1 MTSLT
6 TRLAESVRALAG
18 SFGNPGLR
26 RLQLAFVGSEI
37 GGWGYT
43 IALMVLV
50 FDEGGAAAL
59 GVLTLVIMLAPGIA
73 APFTGIL
80 GDRFDRIRVMVAADL
95 VRVVL
100 MAAAAAVA
108 FAGAPSEILYALAA
122 LSSVAGTA
130 FRPAQAA
137 VLPSLARTPEEL
149 TAANVA
155 SSTIESAGAFAGP
168 ALAGV
173 IVALT
178 DPGVSFA
185 VAAGTFLW
193 SAALLNGI
201 RTRDHVED
209 QAEHTEPESI
219 PEVVTAGARAVVTDP
234 GARTIVSL
242 VSAQTFVSGTL
253 LVFLPVLA
261 LDLLDWG
268 EEGFGAVNAALG
280 IGGIVGAVA
289 AVTLVGVRRLSRPL
303 AIGTL
308 LWGAPIALAAAWDT
322 KAGALVLFGIVG
334 LANTIVDVSAYT
346 MLQRAVPDRVLARV
360 FGVLESLIYATHAI
374 GGVVAAVLVEAFGLR
389 AALVAVGAFLPVI
402 VVLTWPRLRRLDAS
416 VDAPERALELL
427 RGVPFLA
434 VLPAPALEAL
444 AERAVPVTVAAGE
457 AVFQQA
463 EPGDRFYV
471 IGDGT
476 AGVTADGEV
485 RPSLGRGE
493 FFGEIALLRDMPR
506 TATVT
511 ARTDLD
517 LLAVERDDFI
527 AAVTGHAPS
536 ADAAGAV
543 VGARLAAKG
552 PALAAA

>member
-1 MTSLT
+1 
-6 TRLAESVRALAG
+6 
-18 SFGNPGLR
+18 
-26 RLQLAFVGSEI
+26 
-37 GGWGYT
+37 
-43 IALMVLV
+43 
-50 FDEGGAAAL
+50 
-59 GVLTLVIMLAPGIA
+59 
-73 APFTGIL
+73 
-80 GDRFDRIRVMVAADL
+80 
-95 VRVVL
+95 
-100 MAAAAAVA
+100 
-108 FAGAPSEILYALAA
+108 
-122 LSSVAGTA
+122 
-130 FRPAQAA
+130 
-137 VLPSLARTPEEL
+137 
-149 TAANVA
+149 
-155 SSTIESAGAFAGP
+155 
-168 ALAGV
+168 V

-201 RTRDHVED
+201 RTHDRVED
-209 QAEHTEPESI
+209 QTEHTEPESI

-234 GARTIVSL
+234 GARIIVSL

-374 GGVVAAVLVEAFGLR
+374 GGIVAAVLVEAFGLR
-389 AALVAVGAFLPVI
+389 AALVAVGASLPVI
-402 VVLTWPRLRRLDAS
+402 VVVTWPRLRRLDAS
-416 VDAPERALELL
+416 ADVPERALELL
-427 RGVPFLA
+427 RGIEFLD

-444 AERAVPVTVAAGE
+444 AVRAVSVSVPAGE
-457 AVFQQA
+457 AVFHQGDA
-463 EPGDRFYV
+463 GDRFYV
-471 IGDGT
+471 IVGGEAEVTVDGL
-476 AGVTADGEV
+476 E
-485 RPSLGRGE
+485 RPSLGAGGY
-493 FFGEIALLRDMPR
+493 FGEIALLRDVPR
-506 TATVT
+506 TATIT
-511 ARTDLD
+511 ALSDLD
-517 LLAVERDDFI
+517 LLAIERDDFI

-536 ADAAGAV
+536 VEAAGAV
-543 VGARLAAKG
+543 VGARLATRG

>member
-6 TRLAESVRALAG
+6 TRLAESARAFAG
-18 SFGNPGLR
+18 SFSNPALR

-201 RTRDHVED
+201 RTRDRVED
-209 QAEHTEPESI
+209 QTEHTEPESI

-234 GARTIVSL
+234 GARIIVSL

-346 MLQRAVPDRVLARV
+346 MLQRAVPDACSLVSLA
-360 FGVLESLIYATHAI
+360 SS
-374 GGVVAAVLVEAFGLR
+374 R
-389 AALVAVGAFLPVI
+389 A
-402 VVLTWPRLRRLDAS
+402 
-416 VDAPERALELL
+416 
-427 RGVPFLA
+427 
-434 VLPAPALEAL
+434 
-444 AERAVPVTVAAGE
+444 
-457 AVFQQA
+457 
-463 EPGDRFYV
+463 
-471 IGDGT
+471 
-476 AGVTADGEV
+476 
-485 RPSLGRGE
+485 
-493 FFGEIALLRDMPR
+493 
-506 TATVT
+506 
-511 ARTDLD
+511 
-517 LLAVERDDFI
+517 
-527 AAVTGHAPS
+527 
-536 ADAAGAV
+536 
-543 VGARLAAKG
+543 
-552 PALAAA
+552 